1 MALLQR
7 QEPKRSP
14 EGTPAGGG
22 ALALKPALS
31 EPRFAWLYTPA
42 ATRLGV
48 IALMVL
54 FWEFGA
60 RIYNDADFLA
70 PATQSFMS
78 LFEIL
83 EDVEVAIA
91 IGDMFWQLAVAFA
104 MSLVSGLL
112 LGMLVG
118 LNRPTYRTFFP
129 IILMAYAFP
138 QITVLPVLVLLF
150 GIGPAIKVV
159 FGFTHGFFPIIVN
172 VIAGTQNIDPALLTA
187 ARSMG
192 ASKRQIY
199 RHIVFPHLVPSL
211 FTGMRLGM
219 TATLLGVILAEL
231 YATRKGIGYFTSLYS
246 ESFEPQNL
254 FALVAMIAA
263 AAICLNELLR
273 RAEIRFGRWRE

>member
-1 MALLQR
+1 MVRAA
-7 QEPKRSP
+7 
-14 EGTPAGGG
+14 EGASAATPAPPAIPNETWFSTPV
-22 ALALKPALS
+22 AL
-31 EPRFAWLYTPA
+31 
-42 ATRLGV
+42 RLGV

-54 FWEFGA
+54 TWEIGA
-60 RIYNDADFLA
+60 RTYNDPDFRA
-70 PATQSFMS
+70 PATQSFLS
-78 LFEIL
+78 LFHVL

-91 IGDMFWQLAVAFA
+91 IWDMSWQLAVAFA
-104 MSLVSGLL
+104 MSLVSGLV

-138 QITVLPVLVLLF
+138 QITILPVLVLMF

-172 VIAGTQNIDPALLTA
+172 VIAGSQNINPILLTA
-187 ARSMG
+187 AHSMG
-192 ASKRQIY
+192 ASKRQVY

-231 YATRKGIGYFTSLYS
+231 YATKKGIGYYTELYS
-246 ESFEPQNL
+246 EAFEPHNL

-263 AAICLNELLR
+263 AAILLNEMLR
-273 RAEIRFGRWRE
+273 RAEHHFSRWRY